1 MFDYNKIKDLLLKDE
16 KEMSLRE
23 ALVKRSPPLE
33 QRIKQNPVNERMEAL
48 CDELKMQNNI
58 QKILS
63 EMAFLFSIEFILE
76 LFRNDLESY
85 AASSFYDMGA
95 TAPESGVSSGLRL
108 WSNEIIDLSLVSLPQ
123 YDFRAY
129 KSKLKGDRLDSSII
143 VPAYDTYLHI
153 LSGKQVRL
161 SVYDYKE
168 IGFDT
173 AISGDFCCQ
182 NVKKY
187 EIGDGGGIF
196 FHGGRQGWEID
207 SIDGPFLALMITI
220 KMCRS
225 PVVAKYSK
233 STGVLESVS
242 GSDVQSSRVELMAI
256 LMRTMTDGVTTC
268 EALSP
273 YIQHRD
279 HYVRWHVAREMLAA
293 DAKLALPHVLT
304 LMNDTHPQVA
314 EAAKATLSI
323 IEKGNN
329 KGPIVE

>member
-1 MFDYNKIKDLLLKDE
+1 MFNYNKIKNLLKSE
-16 KEMSLRE
+16 KEMLLRE
-23 ALVKRSPPLE
+23 TLVKRSPPLE
-33 QRIKQNPVNERMEAL
+33 QRMKQNPINERMEAL
-48 CDELKMQNNI
+48 CDELKIQNNI

-63 EMAFLFSIEFILE
+63 EMACLFSIEFILKI
-76 LFRNDLESY
+76 FRSDLENY

-95 TAPESGVSSGLRL
+95 RAPESGVSSSLRL
-108 WSNEIIDLSLVSLPQ
+108 WGNEVIDLSLVSLPQ

-129 KSKLKGDRLDSSII
+129 KSKLKEDRVDSSII
-143 VPAYDTYLHI
+143 VPACDTYLHV
-153 LSGKQVRL
+153 LSGKQIFL

-168 IGFDT
+168 IGFNT

-187 EIGDGGGIF
+187 EISDGGGIF

-207 SIDGPFLALMITI
+207 SIDRPFLALLITI
-220 KMCRS
+220 KACRS

-233 STGVLESVS
+233 STGILKSVS

-256 LMRTMTDGVTTC
+256 LMRTMTDGATTC

-293 DAKLALPHVLT
+293 DAQLALPHVMT

-314 EAAKATLSI
+314 EAAKATISI
-323 IEKGNN
+323 IEDGK
-329 KGPIVE
+329 